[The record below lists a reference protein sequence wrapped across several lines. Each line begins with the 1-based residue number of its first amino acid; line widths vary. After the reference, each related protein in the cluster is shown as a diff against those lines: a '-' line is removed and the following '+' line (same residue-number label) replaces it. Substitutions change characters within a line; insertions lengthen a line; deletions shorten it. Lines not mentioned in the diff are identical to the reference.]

1 MSAGICVTRPSPTES
16 LVNTSAAAAGD
27 MSWRVTPMT
36 MPPKMLT
43 AVMMRPAMASP
54 RTNLEAP
61 SMAPK
66 KALSSSSSRRRR
78 VASFSSIR
86 PALRSASIA
95 ICLPGMASSVKR
107 APTSAMRVAP
117 LVMTT
122 KLTVIR
128 ITKTMVPMTKSPLM
142 TKLAEA
148 GDDVAG
154 RRVALR
160 AVGEDEARGGDV
172 EREAQKGGD
181 QQDGGEGREV
191 ERLLDPQRHHQD
203 QHGERDR
210 EGEADVDQERRQR
223 QEQHREDEYDADGK
237 AHVLGAAALD
247 RLDARCNRARHRLP
261 S

>member
-1 MSAGICVTRPSPTES
+1 MARHADDDAAEDVDGGDDEAGDGVAAHE
-16 LVNTSAAAAGD
+16 LGGAVHGAEEGALLLELAAAAGRLLLVD
-27 MSWRVTPMT
+27 QAGVEVGVDRHLLAGDGVEG
-36 MPPKMLT
+36 
-43 AVMMRPAMASP
+43 
-54 RTNLEAP
+54 EAG
-61 SMAPK
+61 ADLGDARG
-66 KALSSSSSRRRR
+66 ALGDDHEIDGDQDHEDDDADHE
-78 VASFSSIR
+78 VA
-86 PALRSASIA
+86 AHDEV
-95 ICLPGMASSVKR
+95 G
-107 APTSAMRVAP
+107 
-117 LVMTT
+117 
-122 KLTVIR
+122 
-128 ITKTMVPMTKSPLM
+128 
-142 TKLAEA
+142 EA

-210 EGEADVDQERRQR
+210 EGEADVDQDSRQR